1 MPALNRYCWKL
12 PKRIHSIQ
20 VWIGK
25 SWERRACALR
35 SRRWRVLDFLNNA
48 IVAAIIKS
56 AIVIFALLT
65 AFAYMTLIERRVVA
79 KMQGRLGPNRAGP
92 FGIFQPVA
100 DAVKMAFKEQ
110 IIPTQSRVAIYLL
123 APVISVV
130 VALCAFAVVPIG
142 NSWIGGKSS
151 IWDPIIGDINVGIL
165 WILGVSSLA
174 VYGIVLGGWASGN
187 RYSLLGSLRSAAQM
201 VSYETSLGLALSGTL
216 MWAGTLSMV
225 GIVKAQLL
233 YGSTGQGIWFIA
245 AQPLGFVIYMIAGV
259 AEVNRAPFDL
269 PEAEQELTAGYLTEY
284 SGLRWSLYQM
294 AEYINMITVSAIAST
309 LFFGGWSFFGLERI
323 PGVSILIFLVKVAF
337 FLFIFIWLRA
347 TLPRIRY
354 DRLMRLGW
362 ELLLPLAVLNVVI
375 TAASVALGWYWWVNG
390 LIGLAIVI
398 VMLVLV
404 GRRTSDIQDVQPAQG
419 TGLPSSVRLAK
430 FEPIAAQAQLV
441 APQAGQDATI

>member
-1 MPALNRYCWKL
+1 M
-12 PKRIHSIQ
+12 
-20 VWIGK
+20 
-25 SWERRACALR
+25 
-35 SRRWRVLDFLNNA
+35 LDFLNNE
-48 IVAAIIKS
+48 IVAAVIKS
-56 AIVIFALLT
+56 AIVILALLT

-79 KMQGRLGPNRAGP
+79 KMQGRLGPNRTGP
-92 FGIFQPVA
+92 TGLFQPIA
-100 DAVKMAFKEQ
+100 DGVKMAFKEQ
-110 IIPTQSRVAIYLL
+110 IIPTQARVVTYML

-130 VALCAFAVVPIG
+130 VALCAFTVVPIG
-142 NSWIGGKSS
+142 NGWITGKSS
-151 IWDPIIGDINVGIL
+151 VWDPVIGDVNVGIL
-165 WILGVSSLA
+165 WILAISSLA
-174 VYGIVLGGWASGN
+174 VYGIVLGGWSSGN

-233 YGSTGQGIWFIA
+233 YGPTGQGIWFIV

-294 AEYINMITVSAIAST
+294 AEYINMITVSSVAST
-309 LFFGGWSFFGLERI
+309 FFFGGWSFFGLERI

-337 FLFIFIWLRA
+337 FLFLFIWLRA

-362 ELLLPLAVLNVVI
+362 LLLLPLAVLNVVI
-375 TAASVALGWYWWVNG
+375 TATVVALGWPWWING
-390 LIGLAIVI
+390 LAGLIILAAVLL
-398 VMLVLV
+398 LV
-404 GRRTSDIQDVQPAQG
+404 RNRTRVVQTGISIHEGTIPMPA
-419 TGLPSSVRLAK
+419 TVRLARFK
-430 FEPIAAQAQLV
+430 PVGKEGVSAKQE
-441 APQAGQDATI
+441 QDVTA

>member
-1 MPALNRYCWKL
+1 MLN
-12 PKRIHSIQ
+12 
-20 VWIGK
+20 
-25 SWERRACALR
+25 
-35 SRRWRVLDFLNNA
+35 FLNNE
-48 IVAAIIKS
+48 IVAAVIKS

-92 FGIFQPVA
+92 SGVFQPVA
-100 DAVKMAFKEQ
+100 DAIKMAFKEQ
-110 IIPTQSRVAIYLL
+110 IVPTQAKKSIYLI
-123 APVISVV
+123 APIISVV

-142 NSWIGGKSS
+142 NSWLDGKHTV
-151 IWDPIIGDINVGIL
+151 WDPVIGDINVGLL
-165 WILGVSSLA
+165 WILSISSLA

-225 GIVKAQLL
+225 GIVHAQLD
-233 YGSTGQGIWFIA
+233 QHIWFVF
-245 AQPLGFVIYMIAGV
+245 AQPLGFVIYLIAAV

-294 AEYINMITVSAIAST
+294 AEYINMITVSAVAST
-309 LFFGGWSFFGLERI
+309 LFFGGWSFFGFGLERI
-323 PGVSILIFLVKVAF
+323 PGLSILIFLIKVAF
-337 FLFIFIWLRA
+337 FLFLFIWLRA

-362 ELLLPLAVLNVVI
+362 QLLLPLAVLNI
-375 TAASVALGWYWWVNG
+375 ILTATCVALGLPWWING
-390 LIGLAIVI
+390 LAGLLIIVAMLYFVRGRTHEVQTGQTATSASTTLGAII
-398 VMLVLV
+398 P
-404 GRRTSDIQDVQPAQG
+404 T
-419 TGLPSSVRLAK
+419 SVRLAK
-430 FEPIAAQAQLV
+430 FESLDGTPLV
-441 APQAGQDATI
+441 EQPSEQNIKA

>member
-1 MPALNRYCWKL
+1 M
-12 PKRIHSIQ
+12 
-20 VWIGK
+20 
-25 SWERRACALR
+25 
-35 SRRWRVLDFLNNA
+35 LDFLNNE
-48 IVAAIIKS
+48 IVAAFIKS

-92 FGIFQPVA
+92 SGMFQPVA

-110 IIPTQSRVAIYLL
+110 IIPTQARVVTYIL

-142 NSWIGGKSS
+142 SGWITGKSTV
-151 IWDPIIGDINVGIL
+151 WDPVIGDINVGIL
-165 WILGVSSLA
+165 WILSISSLA
-174 VYGIVLGGWASGN
+174 VYGIVLGGWSSGN

-225 GIVKAQLL
+225 GIVKAQLP
-233 YGSTGQGIWFIA
+233 YGPTGQGIWFIL
-245 AQPLGFVIYMIAGV
+245 AQPLGFVIYIIAGV

-269 PEAEQELTAGYLTEY
+269 PEADQELTAGYLTEY

-294 AEYINMITVSAIAST
+294 AEYINMITVSSVAAT
-309 LFFGGWSFFGLERI
+309 LFFGGWSFFGFGLEGI
-323 PGVSILIFLVKVAF
+323 PGLSILVFLIKVAF
-337 FLFIFIWLRA
+337 FLFLFIWLRA

-362 ELLLPLAVLNVVI
+362 QLLLPLAVLNVVI
-375 TAASVALGWYWWVNG
+375 TATVVALDWPWWVSGIAG
-390 LIGLAIVI
+390 LLIILAVLFYERRKIAEQQKEVI
-398 VMLVLV
+398 VVEQKGEKKV
-404 GRRTSDIQDVQPAQG
+404 VI
-419 TGLPSSVRLAK
+419 PSSVRLAK
-430 FEPIAAQAQLV
+430 FEK
-441 APQAGQDATI
+441 

>member
-1 MPALNRYCWKL
+1 M
-12 PKRIHSIQ
+12 
-20 VWIGK
+20 
-25 SWERRACALR
+25 
-35 SRRWRVLDFLNNA
+35 LDFLNNA
-48 IVAAIIKS
+48 IVAAVIKS

-92 FGIFQPVA
+92 AGMFQPVA
-100 DAVKMAFKEQ
+100 DAIKMAFKEQ
-110 IIPTQSRVAIYLL
+110 IIPTQARVVTYVL

-142 NSWIGGKSS
+142 SGWITGKSTV
-151 IWDPIIGDINVGIL
+151 WDPVIGDINVGIL
-165 WILGVSSLA
+165 WILSISSLA
-174 VYGIVLGGWASGN
+174 VYGIVLGGWSSGN

-225 GIVKAQLL
+225 GIVKAQLA
-233 YGSTGQGIWFIA
+233 YGPTGQGIWFIV
-245 AQPLGFVIYMIAGV
+245 AQPLGFVIYIIAGV

-294 AEYINMITVSAIAST
+294 AEYINMITVSSVAAT

-323 PGVSILIFLVKVAF
+323 PGISILVFVVKVAV
-337 FLFIFIWLRA
+337 FLFLFIWLRA

-362 ELLLPLAVLNVVI
+362 QLLLPLAVLNVVI
-375 TAASVALGWYWWVNG
+375 TAIVVALGWPWWING
-390 LIGLAIVI
+390 LAGLAV
-398 VMLVLV
+398 VVAVLLFV
-404 GRRTSDIQDVQPAQG
+404 RSRTREIQAGISTQEGAIPMPA
-419 TGLPSSVRLAK
+419 TVRLAR
-430 FEPIAAQAQLV
+430 FEPVREELV
-441 APQAGQDATI
+441 APKQEQDVSV